1 MKTLNP
7 QMVCP
12 HCQIK
17 GKVSTERKKVK
28 QGLSG
33 GKVVAG
39 FLTLGL
45 STITPGIGLSRKQE
59 FTEATCKNCNAT
71 WMF

>member
-1 MKTLNP
+1 MLNSA
-7 QMVCP
+7 MICP
-12 HCQIK
+12 HCQTK
-17 GKVSTERKKVK
+17 GYVSTRQTKVK

-45 STITPGIGLSRKQE
+45 STITPGVGLSRKQNV
-59 FTEATCKNCNAT
+59 TEATCGNCKSVWA
-71 WMF
+71 F